1 MDRFFDLYLKGAA
14 SVAILYIAFNPI
26 FRYHPT
32 ARGENLVIVILFT
45 IVNLIFVGTYNYLA
59 YGIVIAVFAL
69 LLFAA
74 KLVLKRRREAF
85 IVLFSFAKADRE
97 MLHKTVSET
106 MASANISQKDLT
118 EIRILPNLLHLVGQ
132 DQGAIKSF
140 RKKLDANLESCPK
153 RFGYYHYFHIVG
165 ALILM
170 AAIWRF

>member
-26 FRYHPT
+26 FRYHPS

-45 IVNLIFVGTYNYLA
+45 IVNLCFVGNYHYLA
-59 YGIVIAVFAL
+59 YGIVVGGLAL
-69 LLFAA
+69 LLIAS
-74 KLVLKRRREAF
+74 KLVLAKHKQAL

-97 MLHKTVSET
+97 MLHNTVSDT
-106 MASANISQKDLT
+106 MTAVNISARELT
-118 EIRILPNLLHLVGQ
+118 EIRKFPFLLHLERQ
-132 DQGAIKSF
+132 DQATVKSF
-140 RKKLDANLESCPK
+140 RKKLDANLEACPK